1 MQIEKIP
8 LTTNGKIDHKALPTP
23 EISIEAEESPEQQ
36 EVATEQLDEYL
47 TFYLADEEYGVDI
60 LRVQELRGW
69 ESVTRIP
76 SSPDYVKGV
85 VNLCGAIVPI
95 IDLRTRFNLPQTEY
109 TATTVVVVRSVQN
122 VDSDGEKIM
131 GVVVDAISDVV
142 NAKTSDIQAT
152 PEFDSSI
159 EIEYI
164 KGLAASDDKMIML
177 VDVDKLLDIKQFV

>member
-1 MQIEKIP
+1 MSAEAVLAEVEEK
-8 LTTNGKIDHKALPTP
+8 
-23 EISIEAEESPEQQ
+23 EQ
-36 EVATEQLDEYL
+36 AEQLDEYL

-85 VNLCGAIVPI
+85 VNLRGAIVPI
-95 IDLRTRFNLPQTEY
+95 IDLRTRFNLPQAEY
-109 TATTVVVVRSVQN
+109 TATTVVIVLSVQS
-122 VDSDGEKIM
+122 VDSDNEKIM

-164 KGLAASDDKMIML
+164 KGLAASGDKMIML

>member
-1 MQIEKIP
+1 MS
-8 LTTNGKIDHKALPTP
+8 A
-23 EISIEAEESPEQQ
+23 EAVLAEVEETEQ
-36 EVATEQLDEYL
+36 TEQLDEYL

-85 VNLCGAIVPI
+85 VNLRGAIVPI

-109 TATTVVVVRSVQN
+109 TSTTVIVVLSVQS
-122 VDSDGEKIM
+122 VDSDNEKIM